1 MTATATEHM
10 QEQVLGAVRKSQ
22 EMTLDAIK
30 KVVETMSAAQAK
42 LPVAPFD
49 GKFHALPFAGK
60 LPGLSSLPE
69 PEAVVSSAFDF
80 LGRLLADQRKF
91 ADEVFK
97 APAPL
102 RPAADPAAD
111 TPADTAADTPA
122 DTEPAK
128 PAPARP
134 AFARPAFAKP
144 ESTRTDADAKPAGS
158 DTVAE

>member
-49 GKFHALPFAGK
+49 GKLHALPFADK

-97 APAPL
+97 ATAAL
-102 RPAADPAAD
+102 RPAAN
-111 TPADTAADTPA
+111 TAT